1 VESAYAAA
9 YAAAP
14 DEMAAKYLKA
24 LRKRKVGEYPNVFAT
39 DDVKALNAD
48 WNPDGPQGPGAKLSG
63 EAKAA
68 MAKYNAA
75 VHQTANAVAK
85 RAFLAYL
92 DDVVAH
98 LPPGRRTVLVTN
110 GGCAAGKGSSL
121 AKSGQEGS
129 THHGMLPPAAQVG
142 AVWDAA
148 GEQNA
153 TENEWVLQECRKRGI
168 KAAFA
173 YVWAEPKD
181 TWDGEGRGVIRRAM
195 RKGRMVDARL
205 FADSYA
211 VGARNM
217 KDFHEKHKGDAD
229 ASFIFIDNRDKG
241 APKLLDAFPDAT
253 LKWDAEAIY
262 RDALEALEKRKG
274 DLSEELYNAGKS
286 GTWIWGPPK
295 PKPAQAAA

>member
-1 VESAYAAA
+1 
-9 YAAAP
+9 
-14 DEMAAKYLKA
+14 MAAKYLKA